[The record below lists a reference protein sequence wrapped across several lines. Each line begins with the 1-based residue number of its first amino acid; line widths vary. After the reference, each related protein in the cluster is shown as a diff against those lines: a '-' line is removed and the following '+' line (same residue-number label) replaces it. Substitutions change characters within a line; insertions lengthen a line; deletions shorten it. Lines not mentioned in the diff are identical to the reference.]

1 MSISARHNRATR
13 LFSCIAWG
21 SIIAFAALF
30 WVVSPCQA
38 FGEPTD
44 TPPQA
49 ASSNDHPQADP
60 CIQMEEFS
68 EGDAFATTP
77 VRKHLKFAVIGAP
90 ANTPVTASISGTG
103 AAGLLCNA
111 TTIYQYLQS
120 VNDPSAPL
128 NPDFQSPDDNP
139 AALPSCRGVV
149 HVFGIPSTVGD
160 VKVTLSATVQGKD
173 QEKQLTASKTF
184 EVKPD
189 PAAMP
194 TTYTRLWGDGAQD
207 TMQQIVREA
216 FPSSSS
222 VAILATNNGYWDAL
236 SAASLAGSYKAP
248 ILLTGRNALPKQTV
262 AELKRLHVEKVYL
275 CGGEHVVSKAVER
288 ELAKLDITVERYA
301 GQWAS
306 DTANEIARH
315 MPATADTCFIATS
328 WGYSDALSVASYAY
342 AHHVPIFLTNYETGL
357 LDESTVQFIKSQG
370 FKHIYLIGGFLALPA
385 EVDRQLGIS
394 SGVTVERLAGTTQYD
409 TSALV
414 ANKMLS
420 LGMTMNNFAIATA
433 YSYEDA
439 LCGAPLCGLNNTVI
453 ILADDTN
460 YSTIERV
467 VKPQA
472 NNITHYYLLGGD
484 SVVGSYPTYE
494 TKNILDS
501 RELVKTHPDSDYAPL
516 FKERS

>member
-160 VKVTLSATVQGKD
+160 VTVTLSAKVQGK
-173 QEKQLTASKTF
+173 ELTASKKF
-184 EVKPD
+184 EVKPA
-189 PAAMP
+189 PATMP
-194 TTYTRLWGDGAQD
+194 TTYTRLWGDGAED
-207 TMQQIVREA
+207 TMKQIVREA

-236 SAASLAGSYKAP
+236 SAAPLAGSYKAP

-262 AELKRLHVEKVYL
+262 AELKRLHVEKVYI
-275 CGGEHVVSKAVER
+275 CGGEYAVSKAVER

-370 FKHIYLIGGFLALPA
+370 FKHIYLIGGCLALPA
-385 EVDRQLGIS
+385 EVDSQLGIS
-394 SGVTVERLAGTTQYD
+394 SGVSVERLAGTTQYD

-433 YSYEDA
+433 WSYEDA

>member
-1 MSISARHNRATR
+1 MSISARYIRTTR
-13 LFSCIAWG
+13 LLSCIAWG

-68 EGDAFATTP
+68 AGDAFATTP

-90 ANTPVTASISGTG
+90 ANTEVTASISGTG

-120 VNDPSAPL
+120 VTDPSAPL
-128 NPDFQSPDDNP
+128 NSDFQSPDDYP

-160 VKVTLSATVQGKD
+160 VQVTLRATVQGI
-173 QEKQLTASKTF
+173 EHTASKNF

-189 PAAMP
+189 PATMP

-207 TMQQIVREA
+207 TMQQIEREA

-236 SAASLAGSYKAP
+236 SAAPLAGSYKAP

-262 AELKRLHVEKVYL
+262 AELKRLHVEKVYI
-275 CGGEHVVSKAVER
+275 CGGEYAVSKAVER

-370 FKHIYLIGGFLALPA
+370 FKHIYLIGGCLALPA
-385 EVDRQLGIS
+385 EVDSQLGIS
-394 SGVTVERLAGTTQYD
+394 SGVSVERLAGTTQYD

-420 LGMTMNNFAIATA
+420 LGMIMNNFAIATA
-433 YSYEDA
+433 WSYEDA

-453 ILADDTN
+453 ILADDNN

>member
-1 MSISARHNRATR
+1 MSISARHNHATR

-38 FGEPTD
+38 FGEPSD
-44 TPPQA
+44 TPSQA

-77 VRKHLKFAVIGAP
+77 VRKHLNFAVIGAP

-149 HVFGIPSTVGD
+149 HVFGIPTTVGD
-160 VKVTLSATVQGKD
+160 VTVTLSAKVQGK
-173 QEKQLTASKTF
+173 ELTASKKF
-184 EVKPD
+184 EVKPA
-189 PAAMP
+189 PATTP
-194 TTYTRLWGDGAQD
+194 TTYTRLWGDDAED
-207 TMQQIVREA
+207 TMKQIVREA

-236 SAASLAGSYKAP
+236 SAAPLAGSYKAP

-262 AELKRLHVEKVYL
+262 AELKRLHVEKVYI
-275 CGGEHVVSKAVER
+275 CGGEYAVSKAVER

-370 FKHIYLIGGFLALPA
+370 FKHIYLIGGCLALPA
-385 EVDRQLGIS
+385 EVDSQLGIS
-394 SGVTVERLAGTTQYD
+394 SGVSVERLAGTTQYD

-433 YSYEDA
+433 WSYEDA

-453 ILADDTN
+453 ILADDNN

>member
-149 HVFGIPSTVGD
+149 HVFGIPTTVGD
-160 VKVTLSATVQGKD
+160 VTVTLSAKVQGK
-173 QEKQLTASKTF
+173 ELTASKKF
-184 EVKPD
+184 EVKPA
-189 PAAMP
+189 PATTP
-194 TTYTRLWGDGAQD
+194 TTYTRLWGDDAED
-207 TMQQIVREA
+207 TMKQIVREA

-262 AELKRLHVEKVYL
+262 AELKRLHVEKVYI
-275 CGGEHVVSKAVER
+275 CGGEYAVSKAVER

-370 FKHIYLIGGFLALPA
+370 FKHIYLIGGCLALPA
-385 EVDRQLGIS
+385 EVDSQLGIS
-394 SGVTVERLAGTTQYD
+394 SGVSVERLAGTTQYD

-433 YSYEDA
+433 WSYEDA

-453 ILADDTN
+453 ILADDNN

>member
-1 MSISARHNRATR
+1 M
-13 LFSCIAWG
+13 
-21 SIIAFAALF
+21 
-30 WVVSPCQA
+30 
-38 FGEPTD
+38 
-44 TPPQA
+44 
-49 ASSNDHPQADP
+49 
-60 CIQMEEFS
+60 
-68 EGDAFATTP
+68 
-77 VRKHLKFAVIGAP
+77 
-90 ANTPVTASISGTG
+90 
-103 AAGLLCNA
+103 
-111 TTIYQYLQS
+111 
-120 VNDPSAPL
+120 
-128 NPDFQSPDDNP
+128 
-139 AALPSCRGVV
+139 
-149 HVFGIPSTVGD
+149 FGIPSTVGD
-160 VKVTLSATVQGKD
+160 VKVTLTAEVQGNK
-173 QEKQLTASKTF
+173 LTASKNF

-194 TTYTRLWGDGAQD
+194 TTYTRLWGDGAED
-207 TMQQIVREA
+207 TMKQIVREA

-236 SAASLAGSYKAP
+236 SAAPLAGSYKAP

-262 AELKRLHVEKVYL
+262 AELKRLHVEKVYI
-275 CGGEHVVSKAVER
+275 CGGEYAVSKAVER

-370 FKHIYLIGGFLALPA
+370 FKHIYLIGGCLALPA
-385 EVDRQLGIS
+385 EVDSQLGIS
-394 SGVTVERLAGTTQYD
+394 SGVSVERLAGTTQYD

-433 YSYEDA
+433 WSYEDA

-453 ILADDTN
+453 ILADDNN

>member
-13 LFSCIAWG
+13 LFSCLAWG
-21 SIIAFAALF
+21 GIIAFAALF

-90 ANTPVTASISGTG
+90 ANTRVTASISGTG

-120 VNDPSAPL
+120 VTDPSAPL
-128 NPDFQSPDDNP
+128 NSDFQSPDDYP

-160 VKVTLSATVQGKD
+160 VKVTLTAEVQGNK
-173 QEKQLTASKTF
+173 LTASKNF

-194 TTYTRLWGDGAQD
+194 TTYTRLWGDGAED
-207 TMQQIVREA
+207 TMKQIVREA

-315 MPATADTCFIATS
+315 MPATTDTCFIATS

-342 AHHVPIFLTNYETGL
+342 AHHTPIFLTNYETGL
-357 LDESTVQFIKSQG
+357 LDESTVQLIKSQG

-467 VKPQA
+467 VKPHA
-472 NNITHYYLLGGD
+472 KSIAHYYLLGGD

>member
-1 MSISARHNRATR
+1 
-13 LFSCIAWG
+13 
-21 SIIAFAALF
+21 
-30 WVVSPCQA
+30 
-38 FGEPTD
+38 
-44 TPPQA
+44 
-49 ASSNDHPQADP
+49 
-60 CIQMEEFS
+60 MEEFS

-77 VRKHLKFAVIGAP
+77 VRKHLKFAVIGVP
-90 ANTPVTASISGTG
+90 ASTHVTAEISGTG

-120 VNDPSAPL
+120 VTDPSAPL
-128 NPDFQSPDDNP
+128 NSDFQSSDDYP

-160 VKVTLSATVQGKD
+160 VKVTLSAKVQGKT
-173 QEKQLTASKTF
+173 LTAFKKF

-189 PAAMP
+189 PATMP

-236 SAASLAGSYKAP
+236 SAAPLAGSYKAP

-262 AELKRLHVEKVYL
+262 AELKRLHVEKVYI
-275 CGGEHVVSKAVER
+275 CGGEYAVSKAVER

-370 FKHIYLIGGFLALPA
+370 FKHIYLIGGCLALPA
-385 EVDRQLGIS
+385 EVDSQLGIS
-394 SGVTVERLAGTTQYD
+394 SGVSVERLAGTTQYD

-433 YSYEDA
+433 WSYEDA

-453 ILADDTN
+453 ILADDNN

-494 TKNILDS
+494 TKIS
-501 RELVKTHPDSDYAPL
+501 SIRGSW
-516 FKERS
+516 